1 MIGSLPR
8 TGLAA
13 AMWLA
18 CAVSLAVSTVGSA
31 RAKSSHPIGS
41 PEAGILQQIRNARAA
56 PVRSDAASRV
66 GPVRH
71 TALRETAQTLG
82 VQAGLGVESRRIMAI
97 LEARADQLDRRFRF
111 NELIMDVGVL
121 PPVISQADDAV
132 ALDGPTMRVAQRL
145 YRLDEPARFVTA
157 APTWRDWLL
166 VGLAPGL
173 HPQVPQIQQL
183 LPRDEQ
189 EQIFWQAAVD
199 EAYATGVAQAQSIF
213 DLNMARLE
221 RSYVGMRLFL
231 DLYARGMVTKPQIV
245 AAESIIERDD
255 PRTIVVGSTVFRIT
269 RHSDFVEE
277 FDRWK
282 PLGR

>member
-1 MIGSLPR
+1 MTGSLPR
-8 TGLAA
+8 TAHATAL
-13 AMWLA
+13 WLA
-18 CAVSLAVSTVGSA
+18 SATGLAVSTMGVACAMTGYVVGS
-31 RAKSSHPIGS
+31 PDDIV
-41 PEAGILQQIRNARAA
+41 LQQIRDARAA
-56 PVRSDAASRV
+56 PERLDAASRI

-97 LEARADQLDRRFRF
+97 LDARADQLDRRFRF
-111 NELIMDVGVL
+111 NELMMGVGVL
-121 PPVISQADDAV
+121 PPVISQAEDAV

-173 HPQVPQIQQL
+173 HPRVPQAQHL

-189 EQIFWQAAVD
+189 EQMFWQAVVK
-199 EAYATGVAQAQSIF
+199 EAYAAGVAQAQSIF
-213 DLNMARLE
+213 ELNMARLE
-221 RSYVGMRLFL
+221 RTYVGMRLFL

-255 PRTIVVGSTVFRIT
+255 AHTVVIGSTVFRIT

-277 FDRWK
+277 FNRWK